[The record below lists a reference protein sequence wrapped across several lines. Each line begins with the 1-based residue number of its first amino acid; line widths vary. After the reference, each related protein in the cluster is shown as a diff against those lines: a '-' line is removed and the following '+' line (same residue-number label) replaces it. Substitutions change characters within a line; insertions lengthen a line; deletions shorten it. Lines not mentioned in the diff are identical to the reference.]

1 MRICYKWEW
10 NAHAD
15 RMLNLNLQKFGE
27 AKAILL
33 FSCRIFRRNTI
44 MVCIYMVYVG
54 YVCSLVRVLV
64 MPALRREWSDVLD

>member
-27 AKAILL
+27 AKTILL

-44 MVCIYMVYVG
+44 MVCICMVHAG